1 MICIG
6 FKIIIYFEFLFN
18 SNTKII
24 GILNMYFCLL
34 IKRSIIIIF
43 LTYSY
48 IIISTKKKKK
58 KKKYINISILIQA
71 N

>member
-34 IKRSIIIIF
+34 IKRSI
-43 LTYSY
+43 Y
-48 IIISTKKKKK
+48 ILKDFKMILVVLIKNFVKKVPIK
-58 KKKYINISILIQA
+58 L
-71 N
+71 